1 MRVKIKTTMLLAF
14 ASTLWVLGAS
24 NCIVSGD
31 LARPATHSAVS
42 SSSASA
48 FDVRGGSSWGA
59 VHVATPTDEF
69 EARAWSQQDS
79 AVPRTLNCLP
89 PAMTI
94 IFR

>member
-1 MRVKIKTTMLLAF
+1 MDIKTVALSILIAPLI
-14 ASTLWVLGAS
+14 AVGAV

-31 LARPATHSAVS
+31 LERPATHSAVS
-42 SSSASA
+42 PSSAAS
-48 FDVRGGSSWGA
+48 FDVRGGGSGSA

-69 EARAWSQQDS
+69 EARAWSRRDS

-89 PAMTI
+89 PAMMI